1 MRLFRRLLPAL
12 LLVLVAAPLAAQ
24 QVRGRVVDEGG
35 QSVKAATV
43 FLLDGE
49 GRRVV
54 GTHTDDE
61 GAFQLRVPRE
71 GSYRLRAQRI
81 GYGEAL
87 TDTMQVG
94 GRVSLELT
102 LQLSV
107 RAVALAPLNITAQQH
122 PRVPRLVS
130 VGFYR
135 RQEQGQGEFFE
146 REDIERQ
153 RPVQMSALVRQV
165 PGVLVMGGG
174 TFAGDVVM
182 MRGSQCLPS
191 VWLDGR
197 LARPGGRLEAESRS
211 EWSSAMAEA
220 RLSPFSRREVRVRH
234 RTVAMD
240 ELITPHEV
248 EAVEVYRGPAETP
261 AIFAFTAA
269 SCGAVVVWT
278 QFHAGLA
285 ADVR

>member
-12 LLVLVAAPLAAQ
+12 LLLLAAAPLAAQ

-43 FLLDGE
+43 YLLDGE
-49 GRRVV
+49 GRRVA

-61 GAFQLRVPRE
+61 GTFALRVPRE

-81 GYGEAL
+81 GYGQAV
-87 TDTMQVG
+87 TDTMEVG
-94 GRVSLELT
+94 GRISLELT
-102 LQLSV
+102 LRLSV
-107 RAVALAPLNITAQQH
+107 RAVALAPLTITAQQP
-122 PRVPRLVS
+122 PRLPRLVS

-135 RQEQGQGEFFE
+135 RQEQGQGTFFE

-153 RPVQMSALVRQV
+153 RPLQMSALVSQV
-165 PGVLVMGGG
+165 SGVVVMSGGSLS
-174 TFAGDVVM
+174 AGDVVM
-182 MRGSQCLPS
+182 MRGSHCLPS

-197 LARPGGRLEAESRS
+197 LARAGGQLAER
-211 EWSSAMAEA
+211 EWSGTEAAEA
-220 RLSPFSRREVRVRH
+220 RLSLFSRREPRVRH
-234 RTVAMD
+234 HTTMD
-240 ELITPHEV
+240 ELITPNEV
-248 EAVEVYRGPAETP
+248 EAVEVYRGPSEVP
-261 AIFAFTAA
+261 AIFAFMGG

-285 ADVR
+285 ADTR